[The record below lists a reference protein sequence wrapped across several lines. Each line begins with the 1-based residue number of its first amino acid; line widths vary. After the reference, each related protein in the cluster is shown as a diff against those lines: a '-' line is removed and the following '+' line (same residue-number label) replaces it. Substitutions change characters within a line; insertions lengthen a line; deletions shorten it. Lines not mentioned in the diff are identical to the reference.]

1 MSDLALSASTP
12 LTSGGATPD
21 PNRASTATWI
31 AVLAAM
37 IGSFMAILNIQITN
51 ASLLNIEGGIGTGVD
66 NGSWISTS
74 YLIGEIIVIPLTDY
88 LSRVFSFRRYM
99 LASSALF
106 AVFSVACAFTHDL
119 PSMIAMRGLQGFAG
133 GVLIPMAFTL
143 VLTKLPKPQQPIG
156 LAVFALSV
164 TFAPAIGPTIGGY
177 LTENYGWRT
186 IFFVNVPPTIV
197 MVSALYLTLERQ
209 PMQLKLLKE
218 GDWAGI
224 AAMAIGLSAL
234 QTVLE
239 EGNKDDWF
247 SSPFILRLAA
257 IALVSLSLFVA
268 IELTIEK
275 PLIRLRLLTQR
286 NFGFGTMA
294 MTMVGFALFGSVY
307 ILPAYLGQ
315 AQGYNAEQIG
325 AVLAWTGL
333 PQLILIPLV
342 PKLMQRFDTRYVAFT
357 GLMIF
362 AYSCFM
368 NTAMSVDY
376 AGDQLWIPNIVRAIG
391 QAMVLTPLTS
401 VMTGGIAPQEC
412 GGGIGHQQHA
422 PQSRRRHRYRGA
434 RHRDH
439 QARAVPLQHHRPVG
453 HAGSRGS
460 TQPDRANDKLFHGP
474 WCAGS
479 RSGASAGHHCARQS
493 SETPGA
499 GDGLQRHVRGDRRSA
514 GTCRHRGGIHAQGQ
528 GIRGRS
534 PLSRSIEMRGDLTAR
549 V

>member
-1 MSDLALSASTP
+1 MSNPIPSASISALP
-12 LTSGGATPD
+12 TSHARSDRAVEG
-21 PNRASTATWI
+21 PNRASATVWI

-74 YLIGEIIVIPLTDY
+74 YLIGEIVVIPLTDF

-99 LASSALF
+99 LASAALF

-156 LAVFALSV
+156 LAAFALSV

-177 LTENYGWRT
+177 LTENYGWQT
-186 IFFVNVPPTIV
+186 IFYVNVLPTIA

-224 AAMAIGLSAL
+224 FTMAIGLAAL

-247 SSPFILRLAA
+247 SSPFILRLA
-257 IALVSLSLFVA
+257 IVALVSLSLFVW
-268 IELTIEK
+268 IELTVEK
-275 PLIRLRLLTQR
+275 PLIRLRLLKRR
-286 NFGFGTMA
+286 NFGFGTIA
-294 MTMVGFALFGSVY
+294 VTLLGFALFGSVY

-325 AVLAWTGL
+325 TVLAWTGL
-333 PQLILIPLV
+333 PQLLLIPLV
-342 PKLMQRFDTRYVAFT
+342 PKLMQRFDARYIAIT
-357 GLMIF
+357 GLLIF
-362 AYSCFM
+362 AYSSFM
-368 NTAMSVDY
+368 NTAMSPDY

-401 VMTGGIAPQEC
+401 VTTGDTAPQDAAAASGISNMLRNL
-412 GGGIGHQQHA
+412 GGAIGTAVLATVITKREQFHSNIIGQSVTLGREEVRTRIAEMTDFFLARGVPDPAAARQQA
-422 PQSRRRHRYRGA
+422 IIALGKA
-434 RHRDH
+434 VKH
-439 QARAVPLQHHRPVG
+439 QALVMGFSDTFAVIGVVLVLAAIAVAFTRK
-453 HAGSRGS
+453 AK
-460 TQPDRANDKLFHGP
+460 T
-474 WCAGS
+474 
-479 RSGASAGHHCARQS
+479 SGA
-493 SETPGA
+493 GA
-499 GDGLQRHVRGDRRSA
+499 H
-514 GTCRHRGGIHAQGQ
+514 
-528 GIRGRS
+528 
-534 PLSRSIEMRGDLTAR
+534 
-549 V
+549 

>member
-1 MSDLALSASTP
+1 MSNLTLSAPTP
-12 LTSGGATPD
+12 LTSGGRSERAMVD

-74 YLIGEIIVIPLTDY
+74 YLIGEIVVIPLTDY

-99 LASSALF
+99 LASAALF

-177 LTENYGWRT
+177 LTENYGWQT
-186 IFFVNVPPTIV
+186 IFFVNVLPTIV
-197 MVSALYLTLERQ
+197 MVSALYLTLEKQ

-224 AAMAIGLSAL
+224 ATMAIGLSAL

-257 IALVSLSLFVA
+257 VALVSLSLFVW
-268 IELTIEK
+268 IELTIKK

-286 NFGFGTMA
+286 NFGFGVIA

-342 PKLMQRFDTRYVAFT
+342 PKLMQRFDTRYIAFT

-368 NTAMSVDY
+368 NTAMSPDY

-401 VMTGGIAPQEC
+401 VMTGGIAPQDAAAASGISNMLRNL
-412 GGGIGHQQHA
+412 GGAIGTAVLATVITRREQFHSNIIGQSVTLGREEVRNRIEQTTNYFMGHGVPDAAAAHQQA
-422 PQSRRRHRYRGA
+422 IIALGKA
-434 RHRDH
+434 VKH
-439 QARAVPLQHHRPVG
+439 QALVMGFSDTFAVIGAVLVLAAIAVMFMRKVKG
-453 HAGSRGS
+453 TAAG
-460 TQPDRANDKLFHGP
+460 AH
-474 WCAGS
+474 
-479 RSGASAGHHCARQS
+479 
-493 SETPGA
+493 
-499 GDGLQRHVRGDRRSA
+499 
-514 GTCRHRGGIHAQGQ
+514 
-528 GIRGRS
+528 
-534 PLSRSIEMRGDLTAR
+534 
-549 V
+549 

>member
-1 MSDLALSASTP
+1 MSNPAPSAISAP
-12 LTSGGATPD
+12 LRSGSRSERAAVD

-74 YLIGEIIVIPLTDY
+74 YLIGEIVVIPLTDY

-99 LASSALF
+99 LASAALF
-106 AVFSVACAFTHDL
+106 AVFSVACAFAHDL

-156 LAVFALSV
+156 LALFALSV

-177 LTENYGWRT
+177 LTENYGWQT
-186 IFFVNVPPTIV
+186 IFFVNVLPTIV
-197 MVSALYLTLERQ
+197 MVTALYLTLERQ
-209 PMQLKLLKE
+209 PMQFRLLKE

-224 AAMAIGLSAL
+224 LTMAIGLSAL

-247 SSPFILRLAA
+247 SSPFILRLAVVA
-257 IALVSLSLFVA
+257 ALSLSLFVW

-275 PLIRLRLLTQR
+275 PLIRLRLLTRR
-286 NFGFGTMA
+286 NFGFGTIA
-294 MTMVGFALFGSVY
+294 MTMLGFALFGSVY

-315 AQGYNAEQIG
+315 AQHYNAEQIG

-333 PQLILIPLV
+333 PQLVLIPLV
-342 PKLMQRFDTRYVAFT
+342 PRLMQRIDTRYIAIT

-368 NTAMSVDY
+368 NMTMSPDY

-401 VMTGGIAPQEC
+401 VTTGDLAPQDAAAASGISNMLRNL
-412 GGGIGHQQHA
+412 GGAIGTAMLATVITKREQFHSNIIGQSVTLGREEVRNRISQMTDFFMSHGMPDPAAAHQQA
-422 PQSRRRHRYRGA
+422 IIALGNAVKRQALVMGFSDTFAVIGVVLVLAAIAVAFTRKVKGSAAGA
-434 RHRDH
+434 H
-439 QARAVPLQHHRPVG
+439 
-453 HAGSRGS
+453 
-460 TQPDRANDKLFHGP
+460 
-474 WCAGS
+474 
-479 RSGASAGHHCARQS
+479 
-493 SETPGA
+493 
-499 GDGLQRHVRGDRRSA
+499 
-514 GTCRHRGGIHAQGQ
+514 
-528 GIRGRS
+528 
-534 PLSRSIEMRGDLTAR
+534 
-549 V
+549 

>member
-1 MSDLALSASTP
+1 MSTRTPSASIAALP
-12 LTSGGATPD
+12 TSPAKSEAID
-21 PNRASTATWI
+21 PNRASATVWI

-74 YLIGEIIVIPLTDY
+74 YLIGEIVVIPLTDY
-88 LSRVFSFRRYM
+88 MSRVFSFRRYM
-99 LASSALF
+99 LASAALF

-156 LAVFALSV
+156 LAIFALSV

-186 IFFVNVPPTIV
+186 IFFVNVIPTIV
-197 MVSALYLTLERQ
+197 MVSALYFTLPRQ
-209 PMQLKLLKE
+209 PMQLKLLRE

-224 AAMAIGLSAL
+224 ATMAIGLSAL

-247 SSPFILRLAA
+247 SSPFIQRLAGVA
-257 IALVSLSLFVA
+257 FVSLSLFIW
-268 IELTIEK
+268 IELTTER
-275 PLIRLRLLTQR
+275 PLIRLRLLKGR
-286 NFGFGTMA
+286 NFGFGTIA
-294 MTMVGFALFGSVY
+294 MTMLGFALFGSVY

-315 AQGYNAEQIG
+315 AQGYNSEQIG
-325 AVLAWTGL
+325 GVLAWTGL

-342 PKLMQRFDTRYVAFT
+342 PKLMRRFDTRYIAFT
-357 GLMIF
+357 GLAIF

-368 NTAMSVDY
+368 NTAMSPDY

-401 VMTGGIAPQEC
+401 VTTGDIAPQDAAAASGISNMFRNL
-412 GGGIGHQQHA
+412 GGAIGTAVLATVITKREQFHSNIIGQSVTPGREEVRNRIAQMTDYFTARGVSDPAEAHQQA
-422 PQSRRRHRYRGA
+422 IIALGNA
-434 RHRDH
+434 IKH
-439 QARAVPLQHHRPVG
+439 QALVMGFSDTFAVLGVVLVLAALAVALTRRVK
-453 HAGSRGS
+453 A
-460 TQPDRANDKLFHGP
+460 
-474 WCAGS
+474 
-479 RSGASAGHHCARQS
+479 SG
-493 SETPGA
+493 GA
-499 GDGLQRHVRGDRRSA
+499 GAH
-514 GTCRHRGGIHAQGQ
+514 
-528 GIRGRS
+528 
-534 PLSRSIEMRGDLTAR
+534 
-549 V
+549 

>member
-1 MSDLALSASTP
+1 MSNPVLSAPTSAP
-12 LTSGGATPD
+12 LTSHASSERTAID
-21 PNRASTATWI
+21 PNRASVTVWI

-74 YLIGEIIVIPLTDY
+74 YLIGEIVVIPLTDY

-99 LASSALF
+99 LASAALF

-156 LAVFALSV
+156 LAAFALSV

-177 LTENYGWRT
+177 LTENYGWQT
-186 IFFVNVPPTIV
+186 IFFVNVLPTIV
-197 MVSALYLTLERQ
+197 MVAALYLTLERQ

-224 AAMAIGLSAL
+224 FTMAIGLSAF

-247 SSPFILRLAA
+247 SSPFILRLALV
-257 IALVSLSLFVA
+257 ALVSLSLFVW

-275 PLIRLRLLTQR
+275 PLIRLRLLRQR
-286 NFGFGTMA
+286 NFGFGTIA
-294 MTMVGFALFGSVY
+294 VTLLGFALFGSVY

-342 PKLMQRFDTRYVAFT
+342 PRLMQRFDTRYIAVT

-368 NTAMSVDY
+368 NTAMSPDY

-401 VMTGGIAPQEC
+401 VTTGETAPQDAAAASGISNMLRNL
-412 GGGIGHQQHA
+412 GGAIGTAVLATVITKREQFHSNIIG
-422 PQSRRRHRYRGA
+422 QSVTLGREEVRSRISQMTDFFLAHGVPDPSAA
-434 RHRDH
+434 RH
-439 QARAVPLQHHRPVG
+439 QAIIALGNAVKRQPLVMGFSDTFAVIGVVLVLAAVAVAFTRKV
-453 HAGSRGS
+453 
-460 TQPDRANDKLFHGP
+460 KV
-474 WCAGS
+474 
-479 RSGASAGHHCARQS
+479 SGA
-493 SETPGA
+493 GA
-499 GDGLQRHVRGDRRSA
+499 H
-514 GTCRHRGGIHAQGQ
+514 
-528 GIRGRS
+528 
-534 PLSRSIEMRGDLTAR
+534 
-549 V
+549 

>member
-1 MSDLALSASTP
+1 
-12 LTSGGATPD
+12 
-21 PNRASTATWI
+21 
-31 AVLAAM
+31 M

-51 ASLLNIEGGIGTGVD
+51 ASLLDIEGGIGTGVD

-99 LASSALF
+99 LASAALF

-143 VLTKLPKPQQPIG
+143 VLTKLPRPQQPIG

-177 LTENYGWRT
+177 LTENYGWQT
-186 IFFVNVPPTIV
+186 IFFVNVLPTIV

-209 PMQLKLLKE
+209 PMQLSLLRE

-224 AAMAIGLSAL
+224 LTMAIGLSAL

-247 SSPFILRLAA
+247 SSPFILRLAI
-257 IALVSLSLFVA
+257 IALVSLTLFVW
-268 IELTIEK
+268 IELSIEK
-275 PLIRLRLLTQR
+275 PLIRLRLLTRR
-286 NFGFGTMA
+286 NFGFGVIA
-294 MTMVGFALFGSVY
+294 MTLVGFALFGSVY

-333 PQLILIPLV
+333 PQLVLIPLV

-357 GLMIF
+357 GLAIF

-368 NTAMSVDY
+368 NIAMSPDY

-401 VMTGGIAPQEC
+401 VMTGGIAPQDAAAASGISNMFRNL
-412 GGGIGHQQHA
+412 GGAIGTAVLATVITKREQFHSNIIGQSVTLGREEVRNRIAQMTDYFMAHGVPDPAAARQQA
-422 PQSRRRHRYRGA
+422 IVALGKTVK
-434 RHRDH
+434 H
-439 QARAVPLQHHRPVG
+439 QALVMGFSDTFAVIGVVLVL
-453 HAGSRGS
+453 A
-460 TQPDRANDKLFHGP
+460 AI
-474 WCAGS
+474 AV
-479 RSGASAGHHCARQS
+479 A
-493 SETPGA
+493 
-499 GDGLQRHVRGDRRSA
+499 
-514 GTCRHRGGIHAQGQ
+514 
-528 GIRGRS
+528 
-534 PLSRSIEMRGDLTAR
+534 LTAK
-549 V
+549 VKASGGPAH

>member
-1 MSDLALSASTP
+1 MTQSSSSASAAKLPASIATP
-12 LTSGGATPD
+12 APAATAPGGANVTV
-21 PNRASTATWI
+21 WI

-74 YLIGEIIVIPLTDY
+74 YLIGEIVVIPLTDF

-99 LASSALF
+99 LASAALF
-106 AVFSVACAFTHDL
+106 AAFSVACAFTHDL

-156 LAVFALSV
+156 LAIFALSV

-186 IFFVNVPPTIV
+186 IFFVNVIPTAV

-218 GDWAGI
+218 GDWTGI
-224 AAMAIGLSAL
+224 LTMAIGLSAL
-234 QTVLE
+234 QSVLE

-247 SSPFILRLAA
+247 SSPFIVRLAV
-257 IALVSLSLFVA
+257 IAVVSLSLFVW

-275 PLIRLRLLTQR
+275 PLIRLRLLKGR
-286 NFGFGTMA
+286 NFGFGTIA
-294 MTMVGFALFGSVY
+294 LTMLGFALFGSVY

-333 PQLILIPLV
+333 PQLLLIPLV
-342 PKLMQRFDTRYVAFT
+342 PKLMQRFDTRTIAFI
-357 GLMIF
+357 GLSIF

-368 NTAMSVDY
+368 NIAMSPDY

-401 VMTGGIAPQEC
+401 VTTSEIAPQDAAAASGISNMLRNL
-412 GGGIGHQQHA
+412 GGAIGTAVLATVITKREQFHSNIIG
-422 PQSRRRHRYRGA
+422 QSVTPGREEVRERIAEMTGYFQAHGVSDPA
-434 RHRDH
+434 TAHH
-439 QARAVPLQHHRPVG
+439 QAIIALGNAIKHQALVMGFSDTFGVIGVVLVIAAVAVLFTRKAKA
-453 HAGSRGS
+453 AG
-460 TQPDRANDKLFHGP
+460 
-474 WCAGS
+474 
-479 RSGASAGHHCARQS
+479 GASAAH
-493 SETPGA
+493 
-499 GDGLQRHVRGDRRSA
+499 
-514 GTCRHRGGIHAQGQ
+514 
-528 GIRGRS
+528 
-534 PLSRSIEMRGDLTAR
+534 
-549 V
+549 

>member
-1 MSDLALSASTP
+1 MSTPALSTSATSAPPTSASRSEP
-12 LTSGGATPD
+12 VAAD
-21 PNRASTATWI
+21 PNRASTTVWI

-37 IGSFMAILNIQITN
+37 IGAFMAILNIQITN

-74 YLIGEIIVIPLTDY
+74 YLIGEIVVIPLTDY

-99 LASSALF
+99 LASAALF
-106 AVFSVACAFTHDL
+106 ALFSVACAFTHDL

-156 LAVFALSV
+156 LAIFALSV

-177 LTENYGWRT
+177 LTENYGWQT
-186 IFFVNVPPTIV
+186 IFFVNVIPTLV

-209 PMQLKLLKE
+209 PMQLGLLKE
-218 GDWAGI
+218 GDWSGMLT
-224 AAMAIGLSAL
+224 MAIGLSAL

-247 SSPFILRLAA
+247 SSPFILRLAI
-257 IALVSLSLFVA
+257 IAVVSLSLFVW
-268 IELTIEK
+268 IELHVDK
-275 PLIRLRLLTQR
+275 PLIRLRLLRSR
-286 NFGFGTMA
+286 NFGFGTVSV
-294 MTMVGFALFGSVY
+294 TLLGFALFGSVY

-325 AVLAWTGL
+325 QVMAWTGL

-342 PKLMQRFDTRYVAFT
+342 PQLMRRFDTRLVAFV
-357 GLMIF
+357 GLTIF

-368 NTAMSVDY
+368 NTAMSPDY

-401 VMTGGIAPQEC
+401 VTTSEIAPQDAAAASGISNMLRNL
-412 GGGIGHQQHA
+412 GGAVGTAVLATVITKREQFHSNIIG
-422 PQSRRRHRYRGA
+422 QSVTLGREEVRDRIA
-434 RHRDH
+434 RMTDYFMAHGVPDAATAQH
-439 QARAVPLQHHRPVG
+439 QAIIALGNTVKHQALVMGFSDTFAVLGAVLVLAALAVGLTRRA
-453 HAGSRGS
+453 
-460 TQPDRANDKLFHGP
+460 K
-474 WCAGS
+474 
-479 RSGASAGHHCARQS
+479 SAAAPAH
-493 SETPGA
+493 
-499 GDGLQRHVRGDRRSA
+499 
-514 GTCRHRGGIHAQGQ
+514 
-528 GIRGRS
+528 
-534 PLSRSIEMRGDLTAR
+534 
-549 V
+549 